1 MATEQLPEASSAKP
15 RRKGGRVKSF
25 FVGLIIG
32 MLLLGALFVLGTSGA
47 FGSIFPQFKAAE
59 PQITTQEIES
69 KLEEAGELTTA
80 KLMYSAVEEYKEG
93 SIPII
98 NKSKFAMFYQATVR
112 AGIDVKN
119 VKQDLTDDTLT
130 LTLPPAKILE
140 VTIHSDSLQFYNRE
154 KGLFSTD
161 GAKQVK
167 KALVEAEKRARD
179 ADMSDLLDMADEQL
193 EKVMKGI
200 FEDSI
205 GDRVLVIK
213 RTPRT
218 DPTPGDAEISSDMD
232 NA

>member
-1 MATEQLPEASSAKP
+1 MIHQHVDELLKNEMQKARE
-15 RRKGGRVKSF
+15 VF
-25 FVGLIIG
+25 F
-32 MLLLGALFVLGTSGA
+32 
-47 FGSIFPQFKAAE
+47 
-59 PQITTQEIES
+59 
-69 KLEEAGELTTA
+69 
-80 KLMYSAVEEYKEG
+80 AV
-93 SIPII
+93 
-98 NKSKFAMFYQATVR
+98 
-112 AGIDVKN
+112 
-119 VKQDLTDDTLT
+119 
-130 LTLPPAKILE
+130 
-140 VTIHSDSLQFYNRE
+140 
-154 KGLFSTD
+154 GLFSTD